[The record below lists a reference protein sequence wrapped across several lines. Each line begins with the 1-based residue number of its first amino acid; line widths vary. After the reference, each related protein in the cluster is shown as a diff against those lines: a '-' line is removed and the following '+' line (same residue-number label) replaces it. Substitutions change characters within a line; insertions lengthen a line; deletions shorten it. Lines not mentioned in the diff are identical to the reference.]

1 MTDIQK
7 AITIEV
13 NDEKSQLPSDTRLS
27 QAVRMIG
34 ADASIARA
42 QISVAV
48 VDDSTICRLHR
59 DYLEIDEPTDV
70 MSFVLDRSDDSLEGE
85 VVASAERAVAV
96 APQFGLPAS
105 DELLLYVIHGTLH
118 LVGYDDVTPETR
130 AEMRRQE
137 RVYLTRFGID
147 APFYIDARDDASA
160 TEVKESP

>member
-13 NDEKSQLPSDTRLS
+13 NDERSQLTSDTRLS
-27 QAVRMIG
+27 RAVRMIV
-34 ADASIARA
+34 DDTSIGRA
-42 QISVAV
+42 QMSVAV
-48 VDDSTICRLHR
+48 VDDPTIRRLHR
-59 DYLEIDEPTDV
+59 DYLKIDEPTDV

-137 RVYLTRFGID
+137 RVYLARFGID
-147 APFYIDARDDASA
+147 ARFDMDARNDASA
-160 TEVKESP
+160 TKEKEGP